1 MDVLGSKKQ
10 TTTLYTDE
18 DLFFLMSLKDEDE
31 AEAQEAFRIFYE
43 KNKRLLWSLCYSVCN
58 KLDISNVEELA
69 KCVFNNTMTAIYE
82 HPTYDAR
89 KSKLSTW
96 MSRIA
101 YHETLDLIAD
111 FKINDTKKNVPLNE
125 KIAEAIPEV
134 EEFSDFETPEKKLLN
149 EALNQLHDRD
159 REILLTCMMYKEV
172 NKHIPDEILLHLSNK
187 YSTTTVNIR
196 QIRKRALDKVKAYI
210 TTNSNLLS

>member
-1 MDVLGSKKQ
+1 MDLLGSKKQ
-10 TTTLYTDE
+10 TITLYTDE
-18 DLFFLMSLKDEDE
+18 DLFFLMSLKAEDEDE
-31 AEAQEAFRIFYE
+31 AHEAFRIFYE
-43 KNKRLLWSLCYSVCN
+43 RYKRLLWSLCYSVCN
-58 KLDISNVEELA
+58 KLDISNVEEFA
-69 KCVFNNTMTAIYE
+69 RCVFNNTMTAIYE
-82 HPTYDAR
+82 HPTYDGT

-125 KIAEAIPEV
+125 KIAETFPELQ
-134 EEFSDFETPEKKLLN
+134 EFSDFETPEKKILT
-149 EALNQLHDRD
+149 EALNQLQDRD
-159 REILLTCMMYKEV
+159 REILLTSMMYKEV
-172 NKHIPDEILLHLSNK
+172 HKHIPDEILLELSNR

-210 TTNSNLLS
+210 TTNSDLLS

>member
-10 TTTLYTDE
+10 TITLYTDE

-31 AEAQEAFRIFYE
+31 AETQEAFRIFYE
-43 KNKRLLWSLCYSVCN
+43 RYKRLLWSLCYSVCN
-58 KLDISNVEELA
+58 KLDISNVEEFA
-69 KCVFNNTMTAIYE
+69 KCVFNNTMVAIYE
-82 HPTYDAR
+82 HPTYDAA

-111 FKINDTKKNVPLNE
+111 FKINDLKKNVPLNE
-125 KIAEAIPEV
+125 KIAETIPEV
-134 EEFSDFETPEKKLLN
+134 EEFFDFETPEKKILS
-149 EALNQLHDRD
+149 EALNQLPDRD

-172 NKHIPDEILLHLSNK
+172 HKHIPDEILLELGNK

-196 QIRKRALDKVKAYI
+196 QIRKRALDKIKAYI
-210 TTNSNLLS
+210 TTNSYLLG